1 MYNLYSIT
9 GYPDPP
15 GTMEEEEEEEEE
27 QEEDYENMAPP
38 YKDLPPKP
46 GTMEE
51 EEEEEDDYENSTPP
65 YKDLPPKPGKW
76 TFWSV
81 MWGNTGNRIFR
92 GHWLGIVDT
101 QLVSSL
107 PSPCRA
113 PWNPHPARRIY

>member
-46 GTMEE
+46 DAQSSLWRGSHGKELRPPT
-51 EEEEEDDYENSTPP
+51 NSHV
-65 YKDLPPKPGKW
+65 
-76 TFWSV
+76 S
-81 MWGNTGNRIFR
+81 
-92 GHWLGIVDT
+92 
-101 QLVSSL
+101 VSSWKQIL
-107 PSPCRA
+107 
-113 PWNPHPARRIY
+113 